1 MVDRPATGRG
11 GFPTSF
17 QPHPTACPFV
27 SPHSGPRRGPCVLSP
42 AQLGLQIRSEAR
54 RRRAAR
60 PPKTH
65 PGAVGAPAAPLLSA
79 RHRGS
84 RAGAVTT
91 PFRLVIS
98 SPLSLRY
105 RHTSVL
111 KPNQALFLFLIS
123 VSVFETL
130 LLQN

>member
-1 MVDRPATGRG
+1 MYPELCTVRTTDPERG
-11 GFPTSF
+11 QAET
-17 QPHPTACPFV
+17 
-27 SPHSGPRRGPCVLSP
+27 RG
-42 AQLGLQIRSEAR
+42 
-54 RRRAAR
+54 AAS
-60 PPKTH
+60 KTH

-91 PFRLVIS
+91 PFWLVIS
-98 SPLSLRY
+98 SPLSLRC

-111 KPNQALFLFLIS
+111 EPNQAPFLFLLCVS
-123 VSVFETL
+123 VSETL

>member
-1 MVDRPATGRG
+1 MADRPATGRG
-11 GFPTSF
+11 SFLTSF
-17 QPHPTACPFV
+17 QPHPTALV
-27 SPHSGPRRGPCVLSP
+27 SPRSGLRRGPCTLSCAVRTTDP
-42 AQLGLQIRSEAR
+42 ERGQAETRG
-54 RRRAAR
+54 AAS
-60 PPKTH
+60 KTH

-79 RHRGS
+79 RHRCS

-91 PFRLVIS
+91 PFWLVIS
-98 SPLSLRY
+98 SPLSLRC

-111 KPNQALFLFLIS
+111 EPNQAPFLFLLS